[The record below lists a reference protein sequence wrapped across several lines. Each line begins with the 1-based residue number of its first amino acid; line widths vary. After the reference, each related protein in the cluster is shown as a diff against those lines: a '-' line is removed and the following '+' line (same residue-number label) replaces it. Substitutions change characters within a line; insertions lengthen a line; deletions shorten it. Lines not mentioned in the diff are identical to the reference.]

1 MKAVFRKLVLESF
14 RPLQSGI
21 MEVVLPDG
29 EKLIFGGGRVGL
41 RAVMRI
47 QSENFFRRCVLFGPI
62 GFAEAYID
70 GEWETPDLA
79 AVIGWF
85 ILNAEDAG
93 GMQTE
98 RGAKAPLLNLLN
110 SYNRLL
116 HQRRPN
122 SLTTSRKNIS
132 EHYDLS
138 NDFFKLWLDPTMT
151 YSSALFEQADIDLQ
165 AAQIRKYDHL
175 CQSLQLGPD
184 DHVLEVGTGW
194 GGFSIHAA
202 STYGCKIT
210 TITISQR
217 QHDEAVAR
225 IAAAGLSDRVQVLIE
240 DYRKVEG
247 QFDKIVSIEMIEA
260 VGDRFL
266 DTYFDSLQ
274 RVLAPDGMIGLQ
286 MITCPDR
293 QYRILRDGVDF
304 IQKHIFPGSLLVS
317 QARVTEA
324 LNRTGSLNLHAW
336 KDMAPHYAKTLG
348 LWCER
353 FEAERDAVV
362 ALGFDERFIRKW
374 RYYLRYCEAAFAT
387 RNISVVQAVYARPN
401 NLRIASPV
409 YSLGPIAQP
418 ITKIS

>member
-1 MKAVFRKLVLESF
+1 MKSVFRKLVLDSF
-14 RPLQSGI
+14 RPLQCGI
-21 MEVVLPDG
+21 MEITLPDG
-29 EKLIFGGGRVGL
+29 EKRIFGGGRAGL
-41 RAVMRI
+41 RASIHVRT
-47 QSENFFRRCVLFGPI
+47 EGFFKRCVLFGPI

-70 GEWETPDLA
+70 SEWDTPDVA

-93 GMQTE
+93 GLQTE
-98 RGAKAPLLNLLN
+98 RGAKAPWLNLLN
-110 SYNRLL
+110 AYNRML

-122 SLTTSRKNIS
+122 DLKISKKNIQ

-138 NDFFKLWLDPTMT
+138 NEFFKLWLDPTMT
-151 YSSALFEQADIDLQ
+151 YSSALFEPPDLDLQ

-175 CQSLQLGPD
+175 CQSLQLGPN

-210 TITISQR
+210 SITISQR
-217 QHDEAVAR
+217 QYDEAVAR
-225 IAAAGLSDRVQVLIE
+225 IAAAGLSDRIEVLIE
-240 DYRKVEG
+240 DYRKVIG

-260 VGDRFL
+260 VGDQFL
-266 DTYFDSLQ
+266 DTYFESLQ
-274 RVLAPDGMIGLQ
+274 RVLKPQGLIGLQ

-317 QARVTEA
+317 QGRVTQA
-324 LNRTGSLNLHAW
+324 LNRTGSMNLHAW

-348 LWCER
+348 MWCER
-353 FEAERDAVV
+353 FEAERDAVM

-387 RNISVVQAVYARPN
+387 RNISVVQAVYSRPN
-401 NLRIASPV
+401 NTQITSPV
-409 YSLGPIAQP
+409 YQLGPMAQP
-418 ITKIS
+418 II